1 MRSVA
6 EGAQQG
12 LLDVEDSIDEIGDRC
27 CVGVAHAL
35 VFQRSRD
42 QRRDVHLIA
51 KVQLFELAEQ
61 AVESPQADA
70 RAVMSK

>member
-12 LLDVEDSIDEIGDRC
+12 LLDVEYSIDEIGDRC
-27 CVGVAHAL
+27 CVGVAHTL
-35 VFQRSRD
+35 VFQRTRD

-51 KVQLFELAEQ
+51 QVQLFELAEQ
-61 AVESPQADA
+61 AVESMQADA